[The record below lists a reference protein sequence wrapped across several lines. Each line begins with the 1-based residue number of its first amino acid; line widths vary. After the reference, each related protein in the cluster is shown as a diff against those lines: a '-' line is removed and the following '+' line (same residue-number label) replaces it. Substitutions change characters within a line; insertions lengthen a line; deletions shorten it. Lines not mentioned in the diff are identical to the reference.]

1 MTRREIRAQKLA
13 RIIRQS
19 DFYDTVLE
27 ECGEL
32 CELAGYGMEWK
43 DADGDTFEHVL
54 RMAAKE
60 LGVER
65 W

>member
-1 MTRREIRAQKLA
+1 MTRREMRVQKLA

-27 ECGEL
+27 E
-32 CELAGYGMEWK
+32 WK
-43 DADGDTFEHVL
+43 NADGDTFEHVL

-60 LGVER
+60 LGVEI